1 MRKSEKSN
9 AKYSRIPAHLYFHAR
24 QFAKHTAIYDVIT
37 PLTRTVYLQRGGVYY
52 WWRNDVTV
60 SSPHLRLSASRSDSA
75 AISEAAERRTAN
87 FSHPKVR
94 TIENRTYTLQ
104 NPQYIHVCTMT
115 TFDNV

>member
-52 WWRNDVTV
+52 
-60 SSPHLRLSASRSDSA
+60 
-75 AISEAAERRTAN
+75 
-87 FSHPKVR
+87 
-94 TIENRTYTLQ
+94 
-104 NPQYIHVCTMT
+104 
-115 TFDNV
+115 